1 MKVGTTF
8 RFITAAV
15 LALSACAAVVVQ
27 AAEVVNETN
36 GPYKAYVERIVS
48 EETRPLGW
56 KDGEATY
63 RKVEARLL
71 EGPQEGEVVFVETDF
86 PGIEEGRKVTLNHI
100 KDADGL
106 ERYAVVSLDRTVR
119 VYGVIALF
127 ALAVVIFGG
136 WQGVRSLIALVGSFL
151 AIFYV
156 LMPGLL
162 AGWHPFLSS
171 FLVAAGVLFVAIF
184 VTHGFNRESAVAYT
198 GTMLSIAVT
207 GLLALYAVDA
217 TYLTGYSGDET
228 TYLDIN
234 TAGTL
239 DFRGLLLG
247 AIVIGILGV
256 LDDVAIT
263 QAAVVSE
270 LYSGSPKIT
279 RAEVYKRAMRVGREH
294 VGALV
299 NTLVLAYAGTALP
312 LMLLFKVYGRGLDA
326 ALNMEVFATEV
337 VRAAIGSIGLILTVP
352 IVTGLAVVY
361 LKGRA
366 QGGGHTHSHLHG
378 HSHSHGG
385 HSHHHTH

>member
-1 MKVGTTF
+1 VKIGVSIRILTT
-8 RFITAAV
+8 AV
-15 LALSACAAVVVQ
+15 LAFCACAAVVVHG
-27 AAEVVNETN
+27 AEVINETA
-36 GPYKAYVERIVS
+36 GPYDAKVERVVT
-48 EETRPLGW
+48 EEVRPLGW
-56 KDGEATY
+56 KDGESTY
-63 RKVEARLL
+63 RLIEARLL
-71 EGPQEGEVVFVETDF
+71 EGPRTGELVFVETDF
-86 PGIEEGRKVTLNHI
+86 PGIEEGRRVTLNHI
-100 KDADGL
+100 TDVGGT
-106 ERYAVVSLDRTVR
+106 ERYAVVSLDRTIR
-119 VYGVIALF
+119 VYGVLFLF
-127 ALAVVIFGG
+127 ALAVIVFGG
-136 WQGVRSLIALVGSFL
+136 WQGVRSLLALIGSFL

-184 VTHGFNRESAVAYT
+184 VTHGFTRESAVAYI
-198 GTMLSIAVT
+198 GTMLSISVT
-207 GLLALYAVDA
+207 GLIALYAVDM

-234 TAGTL
+234 TAGAL

-247 AIVIGILGV
+247 AIIIGILGV

-270 LYSGSPKIT
+270 LYAGSKT
-279 RAEVYKRAMRVGREH
+279 MSRAEAYKRAMRVGREH

-337 VRAAIGSIGLILTVP
+337 VRAAVGSIGLILTVP
-352 IVTGLAVVY
+352 IVTGLAVAY
-361 LKGRA
+361 LKGRGSV
-366 QGGGHTHSHLHG
+366 GGGHAHCHGHG
-378 HSHSHGG
+378 HSHEHK
-385 HSHHHTH
+385 